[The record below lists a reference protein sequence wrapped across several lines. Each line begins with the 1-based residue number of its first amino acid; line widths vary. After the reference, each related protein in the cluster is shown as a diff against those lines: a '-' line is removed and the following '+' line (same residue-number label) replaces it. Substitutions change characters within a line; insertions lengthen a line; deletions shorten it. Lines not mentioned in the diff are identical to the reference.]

1 MNRSDLH
8 RHSPLRRPRP
18 SPERRWPPPAWLRG
32 ALAGVV
38 TFLSLTAPSH
48 GSEPSPATAAETK
61 LARELEYCESGHDID
76 CAYAGRMRVNRLRAA
91 DGTLSLDIDYAHI
104 QATNNRRYA
113 GDRLR
118 IAGWLIGGNT
128 LIGLWLCFM
137 FWRQKGV
144 TVLERAICI
153 AVFLAIT
160 AEGLWEAFSTHATNL
175 AAVAEAERASIE
187 AAERTAADSR
197 LEARWQYDRQI
208 AAAELVLE
216 QRKRDAEA
224 AAALE
229 GAAGAGGP

>member
-1 MNRSDLH
+1 MNLSH
-8 RHSPLRRPRP
+8 RDTHGPLCPPRCHQGRRGNV
-18 SPERRWPPPAWLRG
+18 PAWLRWT
-32 ALAGVV
+32 LTGVV
-38 TFLSLTAPSH
+38 TLLSLAAPSH
-48 GSEPSPATAAETK
+48 GSGPSPATAAETK

-76 CAYAGRMRVNRLRAA
+76 CAYAGRMRVTRLRAA

-118 IAGWLIGGNT
+118 IAGWLIGGNA

-175 AAVAEAERASIE
+175 AAAAEAERAGIK
-187 AAERTAADSR
+187 AAERTAAEAR
-197 LEARWQYDRQI
+197 LAARWQYDRQI

-224 AAALE
+224 AAAAE
-229 GAAGAGGP
+229 GAAEAGGQ

>member
-1 MNRSDLH
+1 MNRSHHDAH
-8 RHSPLRRPRP
+8 GPLCPPRCQQGRRGNV
-18 SPERRWPPPAWLRG
+18 PAWLRWT
-32 ALAGVV
+32 LAGVV
-38 TFLSLTAPSH
+38 TFLSLAAPSH
-48 GSEPSPATAAETK
+48 GSDPSPATSATSK
-61 LARELEYCESGHDID
+61 LARELEYCEIGHDID
-76 CAYAGRMRVNRLRAA
+76 CAYAGRRRVNELRAA
-91 DGTLSLDIDYAHI
+91 DGTLSIDIDYSHI

-118 IAGWLIGGNT
+118 IAGWLIGCNA
-128 LIGLWLCFM
+128 LIGLWLCFT

-160 AEGLWEAFSTHATNL
+160 AEGLWEAFSTHAKNL
-175 AAVAEAERASIE
+175 AAVAEAERAGIE

-197 LEARWQYDRQI
+197 LAARWQYDRQL

-216 QRKRDAEA
+216 QRKRDAVA